1 MRKMIT
7 LSLVMFFVVCNVWAQ
22 TRQLTG
28 KITDVQTGTPLVGAN
43 VSADGKTIG
52 STGSN
57 GAFSITVPANT
68 KSLSFSYLG
77 YEIQEVKLGTASTF
91 TIQMTSSEKQ
101 LSDVVVTGY
110 QTIQKKQTVGA
121 LTVVKNETIKNVPIG
136 SFDQILQGQSS
147 GLLVQS
153 NSGQPGASASVV
165 IRGKGS
171 VNGTTDP
178 LYVLDGIQISASN
191 FSSLNPADFESVTVL
206 KDASTTAIY
215 GSRGANGVIV
225 ITSKKGRAGKTM
237 FEYNGQY
244 GQSTFPENKLVLMN
258 STQKIDYELARG
270 NPYGW
275 TTAQAD
281 SLRKVNTVWQDLL
294 TRTGITNSH
303 QISARGGNDK
313 TVFFVSG
320 SIFNQSGTVQKTGLK
335 RYTGRVNVEHT
346 NGILKM
352 GINTSGGWSD
362 YANTSESN
370 TGIATPLNAIRWG
383 NPYETPYTRDGK
395 YQQFVSGQPN
405 PIQELNEQDRGTKEV
420 KIVTNAYAEVRLPFL
435 KGLSVRTNWGVD
447 YENWDQTTLFTRFGV
462 SGQSAQGLNGSYN
475 KNTRINTRFTGT
487 NSINYVTNFKEHG
500 LNVGVY
506 NEFIQNN
513 LSSFGYTGYGLTGNF
528 QNGAGI
534 TPGSPTNGFIPAV
547 NENKTKSALTSYFA
561 TAAYSFKNRYFLN
574 GTFRRD
580 GSSRFGANNR
590 YANFYT
596 IGAAYAISDE
606 DFFQKTKFLG
616 FIDNMKLRISYGTS
630 GNQEG
635 IGSFASRELFV
646 NRTYNGVSGPGLS
659 QLPNPDLVWEQRRKF
674 NVGIDISV
682 LKGRVQAIVDYY
694 SDVTDSLFLNTQLS
708 RTQGFASLNANI
720 GKLGNKGWEFTLIT
734 ENIRTRDF
742 KWTTNINFTV
752 NRNKFIALTPTTP
765 ATGIVA
771 ATTVQRVGFPL
782 NSNFLVKYLGVNPAN
797 GNSIYEKP
805 DGTTTE
811 TYSDNDKQIIG
822 VRDAPYFGG
831 FTNTFKYKNFEL
843 GVFFSFLFGNKIY
856 NNDRANVE
864 NPTYYFDNMALLV
877 ASEWRKAGDITNIPR
892 ANQTFRSATT
902 HFLEDGSFL
911 RLRNVQLSYTL
922 PNDVAKRLGM
932 SNVRVYAGGQNLW
945 TGFKFLGFDPEVS
958 NGGLTGA
965 QYPALKTVTVGLTV
979 GF

>member
-1 MRKMIT
+1 MRKPIYFLAT
-7 LSLVMFFVVCNVWAQ
+7 LFFLVLTAGAQ
-22 TRQLTG
+22 TRQLSG
-28 KITDVQTGTPLVGAN
+28 KITDVKTGTPLVGAS
-43 VSADGKTIG
+43 VSADGKSIG
-52 STGSN
+52 TTTANGS
-57 GAFSITVPANT
+57 FTVTVPAKA
-68 KSLSFSYLG
+68 KSLTVSFLG
-77 YEIQEVKLGTASTF
+77 YETQTVKLTAST
-91 TIQMTSSEKQ
+91 TLNVELATSEQLLSE
-101 LSDVVVTGY
+101 VVVTGY

-121 LTVVKNETIKNVPIG
+121 LSVVKSETIRNVPIG

-178 LYVLDGIQISASN
+178 LYIMDGIQISSSN
-191 FSSLNPADFESVTVL
+191 FSSLNPNDFESVTVL
-206 KDASTTAIY
+206 KDAATTAVY

-225 ITSKKGRAGKTM
+225 ITSKKGKAGKTL

-244 GQSTFPENKLVLMN
+244 GQSEFPENKLVLMN
-258 STQKIDYELARG
+258 SAQKIDYELARG

-275 TTAQAD
+275 STAVAD

-294 TRTGITNSH
+294 TQTGITNTH
-303 QISARGGNDK
+303 QFSARGGNEK
-313 TVFFVSG
+313 TVFYMSG
-320 SIFNQSGTVQKTGLK
+320 AVFNQTGTVQKTALK
-335 RYTGRVNVEHT
+335 RYTGRVNLEHT
-346 NGILKM
+346 SGILKL

-383 NPYETPYTRDGK
+383 NPYETPYTKTGA
-395 YQQFVSGQPN
+395 YQKFVSGQPN

-420 KIVTNAYAEVRLPFL
+420 KIVANAFADLKLPFL
-435 KGLSVRTNWGVD
+435 TGLSFRTNWGVD

-462 SGQSAQGLNGSYN
+462 TGQSAQGLNGSYN

-487 NSINYVTNFKEHG
+487 NSFNYTNKFGDHG
-500 LNVGVY
+500 ITGGLY
-506 NEFIQNN
+506 NEFIQTQTSN
-513 LSSFGYTGYGLTGNF
+513 FGYTGFGLTGNF

-534 TPGSPTNGFIPAV
+534 TPGSPTNGYIPSV
-547 NENKTKSALTSYFA
+547 NEGKTKSALISYFA
-561 TAAYSFKNRYFLN
+561 TAAYSYKNKIFIN
-574 GTFRRD
+574 GSFRVD
-580 GSSRFGANNR
+580 GSSRFGANSR

-596 IGAAYAISDE
+596 VGGAYAISDE
-606 DFFQKTKFLG
+606 DYFQKSSFLK
-616 FIDNMKLRISYGTS
+616 FIDNLKFRISYGTS

-635 IGSFASRELFV
+635 IGSFASRELFT
-646 NRTYNGVSGPGLS
+646 NRTYDGVSGPGLS
-659 QLPNPDLVWEQRRKF
+659 QLPNPDLVWEQRSKF
-674 NVGIDISV
+674 NVGLDITM
-682 LKGRVQAIVDYY
+682 LKGRVNASVDYY
-694 SDVTDSLFLNTQLS
+694 TDVTDSLFLNTQLS
-708 RTQGFASLNANI
+708 RTQGFSSLNANI
-720 GKLGNKGWEFTLIT
+720 GKLGNKGWEFNLTT
-734 ENIRTRDF
+734 ENIKTRSF
-742 KWTTNINFTV
+742 SWTTTINFTI

-765 ATGIVA
+765 ATGIA
-771 ATTVQRVGFPL
+771 GGTTIQRVGYPL

-831 FTNTFKYKNFEL
+831 FTNTFKYANFEL

-856 NNDRANVE
+856 NNDRSNVE
-864 NPTYYFDNMALLV
+864 NPTYYGDNMALLV
-877 ASEWRKAGDITNIPR
+877 ASEWRKAGDITDIPR
-892 ANQTFRSATT
+892 ASQTFRSATT
-902 HFLEDGSFL
+902 HFLEDGSFI
-911 RLRNVQLSYTL
+911 RLRNVQLSYDL
-922 PNDVAKRLGM
+922 PITALKKMKMNNARIYV
-932 SNVRVYAGGQNLW
+932 SGQNLW

-958 NGGLTGA
+958 GGGLTGA
-965 QYPALKTVTVGLTV
+965 QYPALRTVTVGLTV